1 MKSIQFKREVNM
13 KAIKLFQV
21 LVVLAGILL
30 SACTAAPA
38 ASSVPGTSSAGG
50 DKPQFSEVVF
60 TGVIDGMQGDQ
71 WVINGQPVKVD
82 PSTLR
87 DGPFVVGDTV
97 KVEALVAGDGSV
109 TAQRVESPSARDLT
123 EVSSTPQV
131 SSTQAPVFDDSGS
144 EAVGAVEALTETSIT
159 LGGQTYTFAPGAEI
173 KGLITVGMIVKLHF
187 VANADG
193 SLSVREVEAA
203 DPTQIGSNSNDNSNG
218 ANANDDN
225 SNSNSNDDN
234 SNDDNGN
241 DDNGNDDNGNDD
253 NGNDDNSNDSNGNG

>member
-1 MKSIQFKREVNM
+1 M
-13 KAIKLFQV
+13 KAIKLFQAM
-21 LVVLAGILL
+21 VVVAGILL

-71 WVINGQPVKVD
+71 WIINGQPVKVD

-144 EAVGAVEALTETSIT
+144 EAVGAVEALTDTSIT

-173 KGLITVGMIVKLHF
+173 KGPITVGMIVKLHF

-203 DPTQIGSNSNDNSNG
+203 DPTQIGSNSNDDNSNG

-253 NGNDDNSNDSNGNG
+253 NGNDDNGNDDNSNDSNGNG